1 MAPSEQSYTVKDA
14 ARMAGPE
21 PDQAPVLYT
30 HLCCPY
36 AQRSLLCLLQKLSY
50 GAKSEDSPGYSAR
63 LSIVQVDLSS
73 KPSCSGSWAVG
84 RSHTKPQ
91 RRAFEA
97 QLQAL
102 EGPLQ
107 QSGGPFLAGA
117 AVSLADFILWPFLE
131 RCKMILPEFQGY
143 KVEDHAGQAVVAWM
157 TAMQELHSVKMAA
170 PDERA
175 FLSAVRTHMRLDFF
189 DFHSYDAASTHP
201 HLA

>member
-1 MAPSEQSYTVKDA
+1 MLSARSCASCKRWVDA
-14 ARMAGPE
+14 EVPGP
-21 PDQAPVLYT
+21 
-30 HLCCPY
+30 
-36 AQRSLLCLLQKLSY
+36 SLLPAES
-50 GAKSEDSPGYSAR
+50 GSRRSVHDTISSSSSFASACVAIIGG
-63 LSIVQVDLSS
+63 S
-73 KPSCSGSWAVG
+73 SGSWAVG